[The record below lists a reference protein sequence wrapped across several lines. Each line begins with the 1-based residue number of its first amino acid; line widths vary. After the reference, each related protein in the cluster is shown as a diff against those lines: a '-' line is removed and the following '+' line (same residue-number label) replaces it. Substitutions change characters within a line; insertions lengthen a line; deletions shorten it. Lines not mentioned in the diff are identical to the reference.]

1 MFHFQR
7 KILEIL
13 LSTGYLP
20 LTFHSMFFFIL
31 AWEYW
36 STTKGV
42 HIKKK
47 NCIAIYP
54 VKLLLHSFCAKSNVL
69 LFSLQV
75 ECYSFIKNKKNR
87 VVWRKYRIMAT
98 RWEVHFIGNKYL
110 QRDNN
115 IFITTIAN
123 SNEDADTHSDQSAFS
138 SLVMISDKGPFT
150 LLCCSNIQ
158 HRMLHALG

>member
-36 STTKGV
+36 STTKGE

-47 NCIAIYP
+47 
-54 VKLLLHSFCAKSNVL
+54 KLHSYLSSETAATFVL
-69 LFSLQV
+69 CKIKCSPIFS
-75 ECYSFIKNKKNR
+75 
-87 VVWRKYRIMAT
+87 T
-98 RWEVHFIGNKYL
+98 G
-110 QRDNN
+110 
-115 IFITTIAN
+115 
-123 SNEDADTHSDQSAFS
+123 
-138 SLVMISDKGPFT
+138 
-150 LLCCSNIQ
+150 
-158 HRMLHALG
+158 RMLFVHKK